1 MMLERSAEM
10 KNIDDMA
17 PTRRS
22 LLVRLKNWQ
31 DEESWRDFFDCYWRL
46 IYTAATKAGLSEVE
60 AQDVVQETIFSVAKG
75 IPSFRYDKP
84 NSSFKAWLLQL
95 TKWRINDVVRR
106 RIPARESASGEAPT
120 STRTATAERIP
131 DPAGP
136 AVEAIWDEE
145 WENNLMGT
153 AMERVKNRVDA
164 KQYQLFELYVV
175 KQWRPREVAKTL
187 KVNPALVYMA
197 RHRVGRLVKREI
209 ARLRAENL

>member
-1 MMLERSAEM
+1 VERSAEM
-10 KNIDDMA
+10 KNIEDMA

-22 LLVRLKNWQ
+22 LLIRLKNWQ
-31 DEESWRDFFDCYWRL
+31 DDESWKDFFDCYWRL
-46 IYTAATKAGLSEVE
+46 IYSAALKAGLSDVE

-75 IPSFRYDKP
+75 IPSFRYDNP
-84 NSSFKAWLLQL
+84 NRSFKGWLLQL

-106 RIPARESASGEAPT
+106 RIPGQEPATRDAAT
-120 STRTATAERIP
+120 STRTATVERAP
-131 DPAGP
+131 DPAGH
-136 AVEAIWDEE
+136 ALEAIWDEE

-175 KQWRPREVAKTL
+175 KQWRPKEVARTL